1 MVINREIDGNVCI
14 KIAQNNLTLFDYSIL
29 EKDKT
34 IMILKYLNMMFRKE
48 IKQEA
53 RMNLYQSISNIIKTN
68 LVNLQNNLEEIW
80 LGYIECS
87 TINYKISIDNQYS
100 DMPLIICQEIDTLLK
115 IISSTNILSDNN
127 GQRGVNLWNET
138 LEISDRYYPSFSDKL
153 QEIANNQVVYI
164 EA

>member
-1 MVINREIDGNVCI
+1 
-14 KIAQNNLTLFDYSIL
+14 
-29 EKDKT
+29 
-34 IMILKYLNMMFRKE
+34 MMFRKE

-115 IISSTNILSDNN
+115 IISSTNILSNFVFRKKIGDNN